1 MASLDSQGEI
11 APKVFPNPEEP
22 QIWEGENKP
31 ACSCRHLH
39 LQLLLAYNNYCPLN
53 FTQWML

>member
-31 ACSCRHLH
+31 ACSCQHLH
-39 LQLLLAYNNYCPLN
+39 LQLLLAFNYCPLN